1 MIKKKLIFTYKK
13 IQIYFLRDKK
23 KMVLSFVK
31 DQIGFDH
38 DKKKNKKLFYVTEKI
53 KFVSIFEKDIF
64 FMKRISFTK

>member
-31 DQIGFDH
+31 DQIGFDD
-38 DKKKNKKLFYVTEKI
+38 DKK
-53 KFVSIFEKDIF
+53 
-64 FMKRISFTK
+64 